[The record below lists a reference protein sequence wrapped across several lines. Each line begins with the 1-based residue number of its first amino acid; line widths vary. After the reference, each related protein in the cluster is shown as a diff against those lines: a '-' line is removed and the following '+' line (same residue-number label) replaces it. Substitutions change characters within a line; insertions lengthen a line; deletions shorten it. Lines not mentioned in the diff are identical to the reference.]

1 MAESFG
7 DNPGRSYGR
16 CIGCH
21 RDNLVRAALE
31 KTCAEKARAKENCPP
46 TGLA

>member
-16 CIGCH
+16 CIGSH
-21 RDNLVRAALE
+21 RDNLVRAALKRICE
-31 KTCAEKARAKENCPP
+31 EKAKGKRKTAHH
-46 TGLA
+46 G